1 MRERIYRYGERFFA
15 AGGKAMG
22 VSAVVIAQNQRGISL
37 KNLLEQL
44 ASDRYGIHAAR
55 GFAGVAAASDDEP
68 LRRPWLEFTWEGQ
81 RYFSWLHSPRLK
93 YLDLYQEEASAPN
106 RNNAIQITFLNIL
119 VVLERITGGAIY
131 VGNDVIDRRYPEPP
145 GDREE
150 FFLPMR
156 LDHLI
161 PDWRLADAIEPAE
174 TGLVF

>member
-1 MRERIYRYGERFFA
+1 
-15 AGGKAMG
+15 MG
-22 VSAVVIAQNQRGISL
+22 VNVVVIAQNQRGISL

-44 ASDRYGIHAAR
+44 AGDRYGIHAAR
-55 GFAGVAAASDDEP
+55 GFADPAAASDDDP

-81 RYFSWLHSPRLK
+81 RYFSWLHSPRLR

-106 RNNAIQITFLNIL
+106 PHNAMQITFLRIM
-119 VVLERITGGAIY
+119 VVLEKLTGGMIY

-150 FFLPMR
+150 FFPPMR
-156 LDHLI
+156 LDDLI
-161 PDWRLADAIEPAE
+161 PDWRRAGAIEPAE